1 MRTLH
6 LLRHAKSSWDDAGLA
21 DPDRPLSGRGRQ
33 AAAQLGDYLG
43 RSGYRPGLVVCSS
56 ALRARQTLDLICAG
70 LGIGVP
76 VRIEDEI
83 YTDDADDLWQLVRRL
98 PDDVDEAMIIGHNPT
113 MHELAVSLAAEGD
126 DELRAR
132 LQAKLPTG
140 ALVTIVWAA
149 DTWSE
154 LRRGSA
160 ALHGYVRPRDL

>member
-6 LLRHAKSSWDDAGLA
+6 LLRHAKSSWDQPGLA
-21 DPDRPLSGRGRQ
+21 DHDRPISGRGRN
-33 AAAQLGDYLG
+33 AGEQLAEYLR

-56 ALRARQTLDLICAG
+56 ALRARQTLDLIAG
-70 LGIGVP
+70 GVGVGVP
-76 VRIEDEI
+76 VRIEELL
-83 YTDDADDLWQLVRRL
+83 YTADADDVWKLVRLL
-98 PDDVDEAMIIGHNPT
+98 PDDIDEAMVIGHNPT
-113 MHELAVSLAAEGD
+113 LHELAISLAADGD

-149 DTWSE
+149 DRWSE